1 MVRGLEVKFQ
11 EGKLKGL
18 FMFTLN
24 DRKLRGDMTALLQ
37 YLKSSYKEDDAPR

>member
-11 EGKLKGL
+11 EGKLKERCM
-18 FMFTLN
+18 FMLKN
-24 DRKLRGDMTALLQ
+24 RRLRGDKIAVLQ

>member
-18 FMFTLN
+18 FMFTLKN
-24 DRKLRGDMTALLQ
+24 RRLRGNMTALLH